1 MAIIQE
7 KMQPLP
13 PPSARN
19 QRRVG
24 ADMNFLKPREESA
37 IERQNIKRGVLDL
50 RMSNYQIIFRNSSE
64 TTYST

>member
-1 MAIIQE
+1 MPRVVSGVKMNGIQRPKTTKSSVRVAIIQE
-7 KMQPLP
+7 KIQPLP

-37 IERQNIKRGVLDL
+37 IER
-50 RMSNYQIIFRNSSE
+50 
-64 TTYST
+64 